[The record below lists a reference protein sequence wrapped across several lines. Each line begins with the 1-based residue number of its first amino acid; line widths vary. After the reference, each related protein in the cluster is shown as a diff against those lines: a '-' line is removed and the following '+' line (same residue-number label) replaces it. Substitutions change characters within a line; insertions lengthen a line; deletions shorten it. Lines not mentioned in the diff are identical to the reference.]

1 MNILEFKAAIRP
13 QLEARIHKWFWHELE
28 VSDMRRLGVNFREH
42 MRGALIDEKADR
54 CLRNMVE
61 ELPISLKTAEREY
74 PELVIKHVLELFM
87 VSMRR
92 YQHLDRSASLSLRIH
107 AYEHRMKNLLAELL
121 YRAHTPK
128 ARLRQ
133 SLEVRKVE
141 YSLCGA
147 ITNTWGQ
154 IQPRHFE
161 THVSA

>member
-13 QLEARIHKWFWHELE
+13 QLEVRIHKWFWHELD

-42 MRGALIDEKADR
+42 MRGVLIDEKADR

-121 YRAHTPK
+121 YRANTPK
-128 ARLRQ
+128 AKLRRG
-133 SLEVRKVE
+133 LDERRVE
-141 YSLCGA
+141 HSLCGP

-154 IQPRHFE
+154 YKPYHSDLQ
-161 THVSA
+161 VSA